1 MRDREKKQGD
11 ARGSGFLNWLKAR
24 EISKSQAY
32 SLIELANSADT
43 LVEQGHLDPNAVR
56 CFSKRAFIETAKAE
70 PEIQQ
75 LAGNC
80 SKP

>member
-1 MRDREKKQGD
+1 
-11 ARGSGFLNWLKAR
+11 
-24 EISKSQAY
+24 SKSQAY

-43 LVEQGHLDPNAVR
+43 LMEQGQLDSDTVR

-75 LAGNC
+75 LITDAAKKGDRITR
-80 SKP
+80 